1 MTIVILFRDFQ
12 EDNRMSMERY
22 ADGLRNYLNQSYASK
37 IDLVNFTPVKDVRFG
52 NGVWAMRFSRY
63 LFYPLQAR
71 KQSGAIN
78 HIIDHAYAHLLYV
91 LDPQKTIVS
100 VHDLIP
106 LIRWQ
111 GGISGISRGRKPW
124 LNIIS
129 FRALNRARHLITA
142 SQNTKNDLIMRLQCD
157 PQKISVIPY
166 GVDPCFKPYSN
177 QEKEKVCRQWGL
189 PNNGAFRVL
198 LSGSQF
204 YKNQQKAVR
213 AVALFK
219 KITGKPCFLVK
230 IGPPNEEWNNAIE
243 LNNLRESS
251 ACFSHVPLERMAEL
265 YNCVD
270 CLLFPS
276 LYEGFGWPPLEAM
289 ACGVPVVASRS
300 ASLPE
305 VISDAGILCDAE
317 DIEGLAKALID
328 ISANAELKSALI
340 TKGISRANLFSWEK
354 TVEKIFALYEQILNE

>member
-1 MTIVILFRDFQ
+1 
-12 EDNRMSMERY
+12 MSMERY
-22 ADGLRNYLNQSYASK
+22 ADGLWNHLNQSYAKK
-37 IDLVNFTPVKDVRFG
+37 IDLVNFTPAKDVRFG

-63 LFYPLQAR
+63 LFYPFQAR
-71 KQSGAIN
+71 RHNGAIN
-78 HIIDHAYAHLLYV
+78 HIIDHAYGHLLYV

-111 GGISGISRGRKPW
+111 GRIPGISRGRKPW
-124 LNIIS
+124 LNIFS
-129 FRALNRARHLITA
+129 FKALNRARYLITA
-142 SQNTKNDLIMRLQCD
+142 SQNTKNDLIARLQCD

-166 GVDPCFKPYSN
+166 GVDFCFRPYSN
-177 QEKEKVCRQWGL
+177 QEKEKLCQQWGL
-189 PNNGAFRVL
+189 PNDGTFRVL

-204 YKNQQKAVR
+204 YKNQQKAVE
-213 AVALFK
+213 AVALFTRV
-219 KITGKPCFLVK
+219 TGKPCILVK
-230 IGPPNEEWNNAIE
+230 VGFPNEEWRSAIE
-243 LNNLRESS
+243 LNNLSRSS
-251 ACFSHVPLERMAEL
+251 VCFGNVPLEQMADL

-305 VISDAGILCDAE
+305 VVSDAGILCDAT
-317 DIEGLAKALID
+317 DVEGLAKALAD
-328 ISANAELKSALI
+328 ISANIELKSALI
-340 TKGISRANLFSWEK
+340 AKGISRANLFSWEK
-354 TVEKIFALYEQILNE
+354 SVERIFTLYEQILNE